1 MDHQLIISYMFFFI
15 ENAATDIVLIVAG
28 KMSVTS
34 TVVKLN
40 NGLSMPQLG
49 ELQILY
55 YKVVNGVKVIA
66 AAVSL
71 GLIMLSLHTG
81 NRTDWE
87 REGENVQ
94 QFGSATST

>member
-49 ELQILY
+49 EL
-55 YKVVNGVKVIA
+55 
-66 AAVSL
+66 
-71 GLIMLSLHTG
+71 
-81 NRTDWE
+81 
-87 REGENVQ
+87 
-94 QFGSATST
+94 